1 MKITVFLRQCHLYR
15 LSSQIHRTY
24 KTLDLPGKGAVKS
37 KFGKCRHCRY
47 FHEIQQFLSLACWGK
62 HRIWNGKQS
71 SSVQY
76 RTVRHL
82 VSFGYRQALCNQ
94 KLLTACQAQGGKAY
108 DDDEV
113 WNGEVQKADALPSM
127 VTQTVTHLVFLGRD
141 KLCVTKNFCHT
152 KTCFMQIR
160 RREPRWA
167 PTHVVKD

>member
-1 MKITVFLRQCHLYR
+1 M
-15 LSSQIHRTY
+15 
-24 KTLDLPGKGAVKS
+24 
-37 KFGKCRHCRY
+37 
-47 FHEIQQFLSLACWGK
+47 SLACWAK

-82 VSFGYRQALCNQ
+82 VSFGYRKALCNQ

-160 RREPRWA
+160 RREPRWVPKLSRISLGWDGMLGCQGLVLLLELISTA
-167 PTHVVKD
+167 NTQLQTLRPNTDANVVVLN